1 MKMKFE
7 WKVVI
12 MALICSL
19 AFMLIFTYGCSLGQK
34 TLYAYQVGIYKEAD
48 NKDQKLKEL
57 KDMGIK
63 GYTYMKND
71 QYYVLSMISEQ
82 KEDIEKHA
90 TQVKGIM
97 KTYTVPSSTT
107 TQMLLD
113 NLSQGDVS

>member
-1 MKMKFE
+1 
-7 WKVVI
+7 
-12 MALICSL
+12 
-19 AFMLIFTYGCSLGQK
+19 
-34 TLYAYQVGIYKEAD
+34 
-48 NKDQKLKEL
+48 
-57 KDMGIK
+57 
-63 GYTYMKND
+63 MKND